1 MRIKIMKLLRI
12 NKKTNQAEYLDCSS
26 NGSYYVDVVSYEKK
40 GGLKGKHYL
49 VKYIDPTT
57 EEEDEVKVPFEDVGE
72 YIEYYDPY
80 DKESIK
86 DFIKEAY
93 FNLSIEEAAEAI
105 MNNGAII
112 L

>member
-1 MRIKIMKLLRI
+1 MKLLRI
-12 NKKTNQAEYLDCSS
+12 NKRTKEAEYLDCSS
-26 NGSYYVDVVSYEKK
+26 NGSYHVDVISYEK
-40 GGLKGKHYL
+40 KGKHYL

-57 EEEDEVKVPFEDVGE
+57 EEEDELKVPFEDVGE
-72 YIEYYDPY
+72 YIEYYDPC

-93 FNLSIEEAAEAI
+93 FNLSVEEAAEAI
-105 MNNGAII
+105 MNNGTII